1 MRRLVLYGFLALVS
15 AFAIRNGMTLELIRP
30 LTVYYQYRK
39 GISEMNMEI
48 LKFLLWMEI
57 GLAIAV
63 LALGAI
69 RAFGSYDA
77 RYRLH
82 KVADAIM
89 HPLRI
94 FT

>member
-1 MRRLVLYGFLALVS
+1 
-15 AFAIRNGMTLELIRP
+15 
-30 LTVYYQYRK
+30 
-39 GISEMNMEI
+39 MEI